1 MKRYVA
7 NADDAVHVDAEEKHV
22 ETEPE
27 NAGIAWR
34 TFPHEFVEPVRGLL
48 FLGRIEREVEFAG
61 HKFLMHTLTEGEIL
75 RIGQLIKGYRE
86 TLTEAEAQRLFTLS
100 AAITAVDGEPI
111 YQAINDKYDD
121 IYERASVLKGWYPG
135 VVRALYGE
143 YMSMERVAV
152 EVTNS
157 LKK

>member
-1 MKRYVA
+1 
-7 NADDAVHVDAEEKHV
+7 
-22 ETEPE
+22 
-27 NAGIAWR
+27 
-34 TFPHEFVEPVRGLL
+34 
-48 FLGRIEREVEFAG
+48 
-61 HKFLMHTLTEGEIL
+61 MHTLTEGEIL

-100 AAITAVDGEPI
+100 AAITAVDGEPV
-111 YQAINDKYDD
+111 YQAISDKYDD